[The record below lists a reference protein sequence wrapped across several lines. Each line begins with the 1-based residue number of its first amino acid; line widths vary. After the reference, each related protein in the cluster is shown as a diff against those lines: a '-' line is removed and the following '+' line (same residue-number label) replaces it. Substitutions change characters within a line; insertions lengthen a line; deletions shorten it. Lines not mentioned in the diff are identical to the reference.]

1 MNVLNNVSTIT
12 DSDLDYALF
21 GGAVETPISLEDI
34 EKHLYIVDKNDT
46 LIPYIPNRMQVD
58 LASKLTGRDLILK
71 YRQGGASTFFV
82 AHYFKKAITQRARIA
97 IMAHD
102 SATTQ
107 KLRRMAQTFWRNLP
121 DSLRPPRGLDNA
133 ETTTYKTT
141 DSEITIATAG
151 SKNVGLGG
159 TYGGGVHGS
168 EVAYWKDPS
177 VTMSAIMQGVPLYAP
192 IALESAPRGAQG
204 WFYDR
209 CMEALRGEGIWK
221 LHFYQ
226 WWWEDGYRIEL
237 EPNEKLI
244 LNQDEL
250 ALASKHGLSHEQIKW
265 RRYKQSELGDT
276 FLESYPEDVLTCFLQ
291 SGNGVFRFLQDTFD
305 ASLKAEYNPEH
316 QYVMGI
322 DWGQADD
329 YTDARIFDVTDYC
342 EVAFLHA
349 NKRSYESMIDD
360 IAQLAFKWHVEKIM
374 PERNSMGAA
383 IEMLAAALNRL
394 EWPIDPRTKYPSN
407 PTIQSFHTDIRSKDR
422 LVKLFQAGIEAGLKL
437 LDEPIANHELR
448 AYISKQ
454 QAASGLWSYTH
465 PDGGHDDT
473 VIARLLAHAATY
485 ELKA

>member
-1 MNVLNNVSTIT
+1 MRQTQ
-12 DSDLDYALF
+12 
-21 GGAVETPISLEDI
+21 PINLEDI
-34 EKHLYIVDKNDT
+34 EKHLYIVDKWDT
-46 LIPYIPNRMQVD
+46 LVPYIPNRMQID
-58 LASKLTGRDLILK
+58 LASRLTGRDLVLK

-121 DSLRPPRGLDNA
+121 DSIRPARGLDNA
-133 ETTTYKTT
+133 ETTTYKAT

-192 IALESAPRGAQG
+192 IALESAPRGAMG
-204 WFYDR
+204 WFYER

-226 WWWEDGYRIEL
+226 WWWEDGYRIPL
-237 EPNEKLI
+237 EPREKLI

-250 ALASKHGLSHEQIKW
+250 ALASKYGLSQEQIKW
-265 RRYKQSELGDT
+265 RRYKIAELGDT
-276 FLESYPEDVLTCFLQ
+276 FLESYPEDVTTCFLT
-291 SGNGVFRFLQDTFD
+291 SGNGVFRFLTDTFT
-305 ASLKAEYNPEH
+305 APKAQYNPEH

-329 YTDARIFDVTDYC
+329 FTDARVFDVTTYC
-342 EVAFLHA
+342 EVDFLHV

-360 IAQLAFKWHVEKIM
+360 IAKLAYKWHVEKIK
-374 PERNSMGAA
+374 PEKNSMGAA
-383 IEMLAAALNRL
+383 IEMLSAAINKF
-394 EWPIDPRTKYPSN
+394 EWPIDPRTGYPSN
-407 PTIQSFHTDIRSKDR
+407 PVIESFWTDIRSKDR
-422 LVKLFQAGIEAGLKL
+422 AVKLFQAGIEAGLEL
-437 LDEPIANHELR
+437 LDDPIANQELR
-448 AYISKQ
+448 AFISRQ
-454 QAASGLWSYTH
+454 QPSGLWSYDH
-465 PDGGHDDT
+465 PVNGKSDT
-473 VIARLLAHAATY
+473 VIARLLAHVATY

>member
-1 MNVLNNVSTIT
+1 MSKVKQST
-12 DSDLDYALF
+12 
-21 GGAVETPISLEDI
+21 TPINLNDI
-34 EKHLYIVDKNDT
+34 EKHLYIVDKQDK
-46 LIPYIPNRMQVD
+46 LRPYIPNRMQVD

-82 AHYFKKAITQRARIA
+82 AHYFKKAVSQRARIA

-102 SATTQ
+102 SPTTQ
-107 KLRRMAQTFWRNLP
+107 KLRRMAYTFWRNLP
-121 DSLRPPRGLDNA
+121 DEIRPPRGLDNA
-133 ETTTYKTT
+133 ETTTYKNT

-168 EVAYWKDPS
+168 EVAYWNNPAI
-177 VTMSAIMQGVPLYAP
+177 TMSAIMQGVPLYAP
-192 IALESAPRGAQG
+192 IALESAPHGAQG
-204 WFYDR
+204 WFYER
-209 CMEALRGEGIWK
+209 CMEALRGEGIWA

-237 EPNEKLI
+237 ELGETLSYTE
-244 LNQDEL
+244 DENL
-250 ALASKHGLSHEQIKW
+250 LVKQHGLPPEQIKW
-265 RRYKQSELGDT
+265 RRYKQAELGAA
-276 FLESYPEDVLTCFLQ
+276 FLESYPEDVNTCFLQ
-291 SGNGVFRFLQDTFD
+291 SGNGVFRFNVDTFT
-305 ASLKAEYNPEH
+305 APATQHNPNH

-329 YTDARIFDVTDYC
+329 YTDARVFDVTDYS
-342 EVAFLHA
+342 EVASLHL
-349 NKRSYESMIDD
+349 NKLSYESMIDS
-360 IAQLAFKWHVEKIM
+360 IAMLAFEWHVEKII

-383 IEMLAAALNRL
+383 IEMLSAALNRL

-407 PTIQSFHTDIRSKDR
+407 PTIQAFWTDVRSKDR
-422 LVKLFQAGIEAGLKL
+422 IVKLFQAGIEAGLKL
-437 LDEPIANHELR
+437 LDDPIANAELR
-448 AYISKQ
+448 AFISRQ
-454 QAASGLWSYTH
+454 TPSGLWNYSH

>member
-1 MNVLNNVSTIT
+1 MRQ
-12 DSDLDYALF
+12 AQ
-21 GGAVETPISLEDI
+21 APIDI
-34 EKHLYIVDKNDT
+34 SAIEQNLYIVDKDDM
-46 LIPYIPNRMQVD
+46 LRRYIPNRMQRD
-58 LASKLTGRDLILK
+58 LETRLTGRDLILK

-82 AHYFKKAITQRARIA
+82 AHYFKKAVSQRARIA

-107 KLRRMAQTFWRNLP
+107 KLRRMAFTFWHNLP
-121 DSLRPPRGLDNA
+121 SGIRPIRGLDNA
-133 ETTTYKTT
+133 QTTSYRHTG
-141 DSEITIATAG
+141 SEITIATAG

-177 VTMSAIMQGVPLYAP
+177 VTMSAIMQGVPLNAP
-192 IALESAPRGAQG
+192 IALESAPHGANG
-204 WFYDR
+204 WFYER
-209 CMEALRGEGIWK
+209 CMEALRGEGIWT

-226 WWWEDGYRIEL
+226 WWWEDGYTITL
-237 EPNEKLI
+237 EPNEELVYS
-244 LNQDEL
+244 DEESL
-250 ALASKHGLSHEQIKW
+250 LVDTHGLSAMQIKW
-265 RRYKQSELGDT
+265 RRYKQAELGAS
-276 FLESYPEDVLTCFLQ
+276 FAESYPEDVNSCFLQ
-291 SGNGVFRFLQDTFD
+291 SGQGVFRFLFDTFTAPVID
-305 ASLKAEYNPEH
+305 YDPTH

-329 YTDARIFDVTDYC
+329 FTDARVFDVTSYS
-342 EVAFLHA
+342 EVAVLHL
-349 NKRSYESMIDD
+349 NKLSYESMIDS

-383 IEMLAAALNRL
+383 IEMLSAALNRL

-407 PTIQSFHTDIRSKDR
+407 PTIQSFWTDIRSKDR

-437 LDEPIANHELR
+437 LDDPIANAELR

-454 QAASGLWSYTH
+454 TPSGLWNYSH